1 MSVNLLAGGVK
12 RRKSLTD
19 ALMAMKLSIYEGLV
33 ASFFCT
39 NCGFFCAIYYVFFY
53 GSLEV
58 ALLEPESSP

>member
-33 ASFFCT
+33 ASFCT
-39 NCGFFCAIYYVFFY
+39 NCGFFCTIYHVFFY